1 MNPLDHG
8 INLDNQNN
16 DQFVNVPTVESGPR
30 ILDFKEDQGLF
41 TNPRVIILASN
52 SDDLVNKW
60 LCVIN
65 YFITS

>member
-16 DQFVNVPTVESGPR
+16 DQFVNLPTVESGPR
-30 ILDFKEDQGLF
+30 ILDFKDDASLF

-52 SDDLVNKW
+52 SEELVNKW